1 MWRSRS
7 ESKKPPTKVMELKG
21 VLRREGREVRKRE
34 KRGRKEGTWG
44 GLNRG
49 GGESNESN
57 AGEQRA
63 ECGRE

>member
-1 MWRSRS
+1 M
-7 ESKKPPTKVMELKG
+7 
-21 VLRREGREVRKRE
+21 RKRE

-63 ECGRE
+63 ECGRERG